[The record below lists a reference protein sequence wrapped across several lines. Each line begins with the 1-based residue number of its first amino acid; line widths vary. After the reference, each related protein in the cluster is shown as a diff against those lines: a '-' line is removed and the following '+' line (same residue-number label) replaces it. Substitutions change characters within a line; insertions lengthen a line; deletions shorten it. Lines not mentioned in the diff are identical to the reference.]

1 MISQFLS
8 RFTQVST
15 ILLIVF
21 GAVLFSSCGKRE
33 VQATFLLKK
42 TTGET
47 IPVSAR
53 SVYVI
58 DKDKV
63 EKILRLR
70 QTFKDSLTTLFDK
83 ETRTKLAAKGFNGP
97 WSIEE
102 INKLDQLI
110 TSISVKTGVPVD
122 ELQGSQRGA
131 NFANSI
137 MSSVLADMGKSSETD
152 DLVDIQS
159 GRKAL
164 ATATDQVLELL
175 HSSEQNIKTD
185 ANGMATVKIGKGDFL
200 FIFESTGNFVAAWL
214 LPNDKL
220 QGQNSIFSQ
229 DDAIFSGKSESPAN
243 YFFTPVPLINNPVQ
257 LLLSDEAFA
266 TTEKPFNLWMNVKFR
281 NE

>member
-1 MISQFLS
+1 M
-8 RFTQVST
+8 
-15 ILLIVF
+15 LLANRIRHGF
-21 GAVLFSSCGKRE
+21 RAIIFPLFAAVLFSSCGKRE

-47 IPVSAR
+47 IPVAAR
-53 SVYVI
+53 DVYVL
-58 DKDKV
+58 DKATV

-83 ETRTKLAAKGFNGP
+83 ETRAKLTAKGFDGP

-110 TSISVKTGVPVD
+110 ASISAKTGVPVD

-137 MSSVLADMGKSSETD
+137 MSSALAKLGRSPESDN
-152 DLVDIQS
+152 VVNIQS

-164 ATATDQVLELL
+164 AAATDQTLKLL
-175 HSSEQNIKTD
+175 HTSEQNIKTD

-200 FIFESTGNFVAAWL
+200 FIVESTGNFVAAWL

-220 QGQNSIFSQ
+220 QSQKSIFSQ
-229 DDAIFSGKSESPAN
+229 KDAIFAGESESPAN
-243 YFFTPVPLINNPVQ
+243 YFFTPVPLINNPEQ

-266 TTEKPFNLWMNVKFR
+266 ATERPFNLWMNVEFR